1 MESSSLKWDKY
12 YRNEV
17 IQISTQENN
26 NSKEAS
32 RSWFCVL
39 NNPQSVFPD
48 LEKPEDM
55 VQAAI
60 DKWCFNKPYRTCAV
74 NYEIGDN
81 GNHHMHMV
89 LEDPSKSR
97 FSAVQKLF
105 PGIHIERTRGN
116 KEQAEDYIL
125 KRGRFSEKGH
135 TVIVPAQFK
144 GQIKANQGK
153 RSDLDAIQELIEQ
166 GMSPNQIMDLNI
178 HYRNHETI
186 IKKAY
191 FSKRFKETPPK
202 REVKVYWH
210 CGESGSGKT
219 FEYTALCE
227 MYGEENVY
235 LLNDYD
241 KGGFD
246 NYCGEK
252 ILCMDEFRGQMRF
265 ALLMNLLDGYKVQI
279 PCRYTNSYALWEEI
293 HIFTVLPPEMVY
305 KNMVAENRNVDTIEQ
320 LFRRITSVIYHYK
333 NNGDYCKFS
342 LAMSEYS
349 NYEDLKNRALGA
361 YDFREASKAEQLVFN
376 D

>member
-1 MESSSLKWDKY
+1 M
-12 YRNEV
+12 

-26 NSKEAS
+26 NSKESS

-60 DKWCFNKPYRTCAV
+60 DKWCFNKPHRTCAI
-74 NYEIGDN
+74 NYEIGDT

-89 LEDPSKSR
+89 LEDPAKSR

-125 KRGRFSEKGH
+125 KRGRFAEKGH
-135 TVIVPAQFK
+135 TVLVPAQFK

-153 RSDLDAIQELIEQ
+153 RSDLDAIQELIEL
-166 GMSPNQIMDLNI
+166 GMTPNQIMDLNI
-178 HYRNHETI
+178 HYRNYETI

-202 REVKVYWH
+202 RPVNVFWH
-210 CGESGSGKT
+210 FGESGSGKT
-219 FEYTALCE
+219 FVYTKLCE
-227 MYGEENVY
+227 EHGEENVY

-246 NYCGEK
+246 NYCGQK

-265 ALLMNLLDGYKVQI
+265 ALLMNLLEGYKVQI
-279 PCRYTNSYALWEEI
+279 PCRYTNSFALWDEV
-293 HIFTVLPPEMVY
+293 HIFTVLPPELVY
-305 KNMVAENRNVDTIEQ
+305 KNMVVDNRNIDTINQ
-320 LFRRITSVIYHYK
+320 LYRRITNVIYHWKDNDNYK
-333 NNGDYCKFS
+333 TFT
-342 LAMSEYS
+342 LPMLEYD
-349 NYEDLKNRALGA
+349 NYEEMKNRALGVYEFHNA
-361 YDFREASKAEQLVFN
+361 TEQEQLVFK
-376 D
+376 

>member
-1 MESSSLKWDKY
+1 MD
-12 YRNEV
+12 
-17 IQISTQENN
+17 TNN
-26 NSKEAS
+26 NSKESS

-48 LEKPEDM
+48 IENPEDM

-60 DKWCFNKPYRTCAV
+60 DKWCADKPYRTCAV
-74 NYEIGDN
+74 NYEIGDT

-105 PGIHIERTRGN
+105 PSIHIERTRGN

-125 KRGRFSEKGH
+125 KRGRFAEKNH
-135 TVIVPAQFK
+135 TIVVPAQFK

-153 RSDLDAIQELIEQ
+153 RNDLDAIQELIEQ
-166 GMSPNQIMDLNI
+166 GKTPNEIMDLNI
-178 HYRNHETI
+178 HYRNHETL

-191 FSKRFKETPPK
+191 FRKRCNETPAL
-202 REVKVYWH
+202 RQVNIYWH

-219 FEYTALCE
+219 YEYIKLCE
-227 MYGEENVY
+227 KYGEENVY

-246 NYCGEK
+246 NYIGQK
-252 ILCMDEFRGQMRF
+252 VLCMDEFRGQMRF

-279 PCRYTNSYALWEEI
+279 PCRYTNSYALWDDV
-293 HIFTVLPPEMVY
+293 HIFTVQPPEMVY
-305 KNMVAENRNVDTIEQ
+305 KHMVEENRNIDTFEQ
-320 LFRRITSVIYHYK
+320 LKRRITSVIYHFKKEDNTYH
-333 NNGDYCKFS
+333 CFS
-342 LAMSEYS
+342 LPMEEYT
-349 NYEDLKNRALGA
+349 NYEDLKNRSLGV
-361 YDFREASKAEQLVFN
+361 YDFHEATEPEQLVFN
-376 D
+376 A